1 LTVAPGVVLADPHQI
16 DPLAV
21 VGISPGR
28 SIADLSLQL
37 GSHALIRAFSV
48 IYAGSRIGHHLET
61 GHGAVIREENVI
73 GDHLSIWNHS
83 TIDYG
88 CVLGNQVRIHSNVY
102 VAQFTIIEDDVFLAP
117 GVMIANDRHPICR
130 ECMKGPT
137 IKRGA
142 RVGINATLLPEVVIG
157 EGALVGAGAVV
168 TKDVPSGSVVV
179 GNPARV
185 IGRADQLTHSA
196 SYLERRR

>member
-1 LTVAPGVVLADPHQI
+1 VIGEV
-16 DPLAV
+16 
-21 VGISPGR
+21 PGR
-28 SIADLSLQL
+28 KIKDLTLTI
-37 GSHALIRAFSV
+37 GPHAIVRSFTV
-48 IYAGSRIGHHLET
+48 IYAGSTIGAHLET
-61 GHGAVIREENVI
+61 GHGVVIREENRI
-73 GDHLSIWNHS
+73 GDGFSIWNNS

-88 CVLGNQVRIHSNVY
+88 CVIGNRVRVHNGVY

-142 RVGINATLLPEVVIG
+142 RVGVNATLLPEVVIG
-157 EGALVGAGAVV
+157 EEALVGAGAVV
-168 TKDVPSGSVVV
+168 TKDVPPRAVVV

-185 IGRADQLTHSA
+185 VNTVDKLTHSA
-196 SYLERRR
+196 SYLAQHP